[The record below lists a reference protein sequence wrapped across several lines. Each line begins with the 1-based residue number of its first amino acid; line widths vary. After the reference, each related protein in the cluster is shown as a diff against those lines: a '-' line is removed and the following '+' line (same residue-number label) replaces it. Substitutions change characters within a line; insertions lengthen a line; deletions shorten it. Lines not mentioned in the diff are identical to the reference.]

1 MSIKNNLDYIKSEF
15 SNDEK
20 LIENA
25 FKLEILYK
33 RYKKIIFLIG
43 GIIVACVVFFSIK
56 FYYTEHNAVK
66 YSEILVQ
73 LSENPNDEALR
84 NDLKNGNEKL
94 YRLFIL
100 QQALNTSNIAQLE
113 ELSSGNNSDFVDYI
127 ASYHLGSFERNATML
142 KKIDKYN
149 LSDLAKLQE
158 AYLLINENKITDAK
172 NILNKIPQ
180 DSSLS
185 ESAKMLL
192 HYTILK
198 DDK

>member
-20 LIENA
+20 LIKNA

-43 GIIVACVVFFSIK
+43 GIIVACIVFFGIK

-66 YSEILVQ
+66 YSRILVQ

-158 AYLLINENKITDAK
+158 AYLLINKNKITDAK